1 MILGSLVFFLPYSPL
16 WTILILVLSFLG
28 GVYLATWGYYY
39 KLYGPGEIKVKAI
52 AKVLVFSNILM
63 VLINVISINFS
74 PLLGLGISILF
85 LILSL
90 IVLEGT
96 PIQSYIEDSCQVTNN
111 IHNIKPIILLFLFI
125 VIITITSGLMYTVI
139 NPAFSHHKF
148 LTSWYWALPYIFAIY
163 ALMKSPNKINK
174 SYVLYFAITIIGISF
189 LLFSILDRS
198 WISYIMINTLMMSA
212 FGICDLFWWSIIGE
226 LLNYVE
232 NPSKLFG
239 MGLSANILGILIG
252 STLGYEFITIDDKL
266 EPSIVALIIIFII
279 LIILPLL

>member
-1 MILGSLVFFLPYSPL
+1 
-16 WTILILVLSFLG
+16 
-28 GVYLATWGYYY
+28 
-39 KLYGPGEIKVKAI
+39 
-52 AKVLVFSNILM
+52 
-63 VLINVISINFS
+63 
-74 PLLGLGISILF
+74 
-85 LILSL
+85 
-90 IVLEGT
+90 
-96 PIQSYIEDSCQVTNN
+96 
-111 IHNIKPIILLFLFI
+111 
-125 VIITITSGLMYTVI
+125 
-139 NPAFSHHKF
+139 
-148 LTSWYWALPYIFAIY
+148 
-163 ALMKSPNKINK
+163 MKSPNKINK